1 MLTPWH
7 ERLSSASDTGLFT
20 KIGSATTN
28 IISSTKPSMGI
39 NPKVSNA
46 KVSSTKPPIKSS
58 SPAKVASLIKVS
70 SFINKS
76 NANKILFIS
85 KKESFTKSPIKS
97 GFTTKRIRF
106 IKLFRS
112 NRKKAKSVLPR

>member
-1 MLTPWH
+1 
-7 ERLSSASDTGLFT
+7 
-20 KIGSATTN
+20 
-28 IISSTKPSMGI
+28 MGI